1 MTFLDQKKD
10 DLSLQL
16 ARHFTSVG
24 SLPILFSQWTHAC
37 WSQMSRVAFCMAL
50 KWQIFHSCSLTST
63 GLSGCHMLTILQRSN
78 DSNPSYP
85 WALSSSWYSVYQVI
99 HEGLCSGDIT
109 EKGKNQLKS
118 LRRLDVFEWSCKME
132 GCELKT
138 ERTAASRSVKHEEL
152 EEWYSSKRRYSEI
165 TASLCESHP
174 PSLGPLGPPRNDGW
188 TFRSFL
194 KIPVQ
199 LWHCTF
205 RKRKKKKVN
214 PWFVFHPVK
223 NPWTETKQ
231 QGTGKYGA
239 LWSWL
244 GSWAKTS

>member
-1 MTFLDQKKD
+1 MIPTPHIHQPF
-10 DLSLQL
+10 
-16 ARHFTSVG
+16 
-24 SLPILFSQWTHAC
+24 
-37 WSQMSRVAFCMAL
+37 
-50 KWQIFHSCSLTST
+50 
-63 GLSGCHMLTILQRSN
+63 
-78 DSNPSYP
+78 
-85 WALSSSWYSVYQVI
+85 SSSWYSVYQVI

-109 EKGKNQLKS
+109 EKDKNQLKS
-118 LRRLDVFEWSCKME
+118 LRRLDVFEQSCKME

-138 ERTAASRSVKHEEL
+138 ERTAASRSIKHEKL
-152 EEWYSSKRRYSEI
+152 GGVVFVKEEILRNHRI
-165 TASLCESHP
+165 TLCE

-205 RKRKKKKVN
+205 RKRKNKKVN

-231 QGTGKYGA
+231 QGTSKYGA
-239 LWSWL
+239 LWSWP

>member
-152 EEWYSSKRRYSEI
+152 GGVVFVKEEILRNHCI
-165 TASLCESHP
+165 TLWEP
-174 PSLGPLGPPRNDGW
+174 PS
-188 TFRSFL
+188 FF
-194 KIPVQ
+194 
-199 LWHCTF
+199 
-205 RKRKKKKVN
+205 
-214 PWFVFHPVK
+214 
-223 NPWTETKQ
+223 
-231 QGTGKYGA
+231 GT
-239 LWSWL
+239 S
-244 GSWAKTS
+244 GST